1 MQGPG
6 ASSEPGGRDPRPD
19 GYRTAHTKERLPALR
34 HPAATGGSGRIAP
47 GPLRRVQRAV
57 PATPPSSPRSASPP
71 ARALPASLAE
81 PASPGKCSST
91 VGRHGRRTAAPP
103 ASPHAQ
109 RGTPATCCRRT
120 SRPIHPTPPSRFS
133 SRLMTSMSYT
143 PKRVSRATRALPW
156 TRPPLPLRQS
166 ERRLLRTPLSLASA
180 SSTALVSRTV
190 EQYLSG
196 TNTPNNAT
204 IIRTWRSGSRGSR
217 RRPTGSRSS
226 DSTRGGSSR
235 SRSHPRETPGRS
247 R

>member
-1 MQGPG
+1 M
-6 ASSEPGGRDPRPD
+6 
-19 GYRTAHTKERLPALR
+19 R

-156 TRPPLPLRQS
+156 TRPPLPLRQGG
-166 ERRLLRTPLSLASA
+166 RRLLRTPPRLPALHLRP
-180 SSTALVSRTV
+180 LVSRTV
-190 EQYLSG
+190 EQSLSE
-196 TNTPNNAT
+196 TNAPNNAN
-204 IIRTWRSGSRGSR
+204 IIRTCNSGGPGSGSR
-217 RRPTGSRSS
+217 PTGCRRCEP
-226 DSTRGGSSR
+226 TRGGRRRCCR
-235 SRSHPRETPGRS
+235 SYPRERPGRS
-247 R
+247 RYSDLSD